1 MLEAIE
7 GGVQGPLLDVQRVP
21 GDLLD
26 AQQHAVTMLGTER
39 NGLQDQQVKRAR

>member
-1 MLEAIE
+1 MFKTIQA
-7 GGVQGPLLDVQRVP
+7 GVQGALLDVQRVA

-39 NGLQDQQVKRAR
+39 NGLQDQ